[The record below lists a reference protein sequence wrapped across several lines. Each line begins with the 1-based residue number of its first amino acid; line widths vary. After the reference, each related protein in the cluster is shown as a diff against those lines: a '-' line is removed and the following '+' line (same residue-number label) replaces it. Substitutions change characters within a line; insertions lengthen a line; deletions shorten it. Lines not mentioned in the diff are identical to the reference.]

1 MPAGHDDGATRMRDP
16 LHWVPIRYK
25 LALMFLGVCLLAFG
39 VGGTMVSGSAKRAL
53 EREIGARLEFQARAY
68 SAALDDGLRLLT
80 HRAEDFASDGY
91 IRGHVEDLARA
102 DAGETRRLRDELS
115 EHLERNKRPL
125 VAAYVGLDV
134 VSADER
140 LLASVPANSRDP
152 ATPALEV
159 VRRCAQAEGPCL
171 TSWIAPTRPGEP
183 LRMAV
188 SAPLKS
194 LDGQRPIGRLV
205 AWIHPGVWIVG
216 ALRTV
221 DAGARE
227 DAPGIELRLEDAGGR
242 SVTIGRELT
251 TPSGPAADSEI
262 VRSGFGL
269 KLDDAPAAASPA
281 SPSRPGVS
289 RLFARSYPIPTNHW
303 SAHVE
308 LHADEALSAVEGL
321 QSRFLAMGLALALA
335 ASLLLFFP
343 MRFLARPILALAEAA
358 RRIQQG
364 EFATRVKVESEDEIG
379 DLARSFNHMADAVE
393 ERTHWLEQSADDLR
407 RRQAE
412 LKHERDRLDAVI
424 GSMRDGLV
432 VLDSDGE
439 PVLQNRAAQPLLQM
453 IGSQA
458 AVARGHHLC
467 ARKDDAGSS
476 CRDCLFEMHAP
487 PRSCVMEIDG
497 GVYEIH
503 STRLAPDEFG
513 RSARVLVSRDISD
526 RVAQDE
532 RQIHQERL
540 AVLGEVA
547 AVMAH
552 ELNNPLAAIN
562 LYNQMMQAELPSDSP
577 LQENVAVIQRNTE
590 ACKRTIRELLN
601 YATDTTPEIEGVD
614 LHATLNDV
622 ATFLRPLCQRAGVE
636 LRLDI
641 GQEPLDVSGD
651 EVQIRQIFINLI
663 VNAIQAIEH
672 GGSVSVRV
680 GPDGGHVACEIT
692 DTGSG
697 VPEGVREKIFRPFF
711 TTKPRGTGTGLGLP
725 TARRIAEMH
734 GGSLELTGSRPGETT
749 FRVRLRRRAEV
760 SV

>member
-1 MPAGHDDGATRMRDP
+1 MRDP

-25 LALMFLGVCLLAFG
+25 LALMFLSVCLLAFG
-39 VGGTMVSGSAKRAL
+39 VGGYMVSGSAKRAL

-68 SAALDDGLRLLT
+68 ASALDDSLQLLT
-80 HRAEDFASDGY
+80 RRAEDFASDGY
-91 IRGHVEDLARA
+91 IRAHAEALGGAEDQA
-102 DAGETRRLRDELS
+102 TPRLRVELA

-125 VAAYVGLDV
+125 VPAYVGLDV
-134 VSADER
+134 VSANGR
-140 LLASVPANSRDP
+140 LLASVPANPGSH
-152 ATPALEV
+152 ATGALEV
-159 VRRCAQAEGPCL
+159 ARRCAQIEGPCP
-171 TSWIAPTRPGEP
+171 TNWIVPASPGEP

-188 SAPLKS
+188 STPLKS
-194 LDGQRPIGRLV
+194 LDGQRPIGWLV
-205 AWIHPGVWIVG
+205 AWIHPGMWIVG

-221 DAGARE
+221 DAGGRG
-227 DAPGIELRLEDAGGR
+227 DAPGIDLRLEDSDGR
-242 SVTIGRELT
+242 SVTIGRDLT
-251 TPSGPAADSEI
+251 APSGPAADSEI

-269 KLDDAPAAASPA
+269 MLDDEPSAASPA
-281 SPSRPGVS
+281 SPARPGVP
-289 RLFARSYPIPTNHW
+289 RIFARSYPVPTNHW

-321 QSRFLAMGLALALA
+321 QSRFLAMGLALALG

-393 ERTHWLEQSADDLR
+393 ERTHWLEQSAEDLR

-432 VLDSDGE
+432 VLDSDGK
-439 PVLQNRAAQPLLQM
+439 PVLHNRAAQPLLHM
-453 IGSQA
+453 IRSQA
-458 AVARGHHLC
+458 AAARGHHLC
-467 ARKDDAGSS
+467 ERNDDAGSS

-503 STRLAPDEFG
+503 STRLAPDESG

-562 LYNQMMQAELPSDSP
+562 LYNQMMQVEMPPDSP

-622 ATFLRPLCQRAGVE
+622 ATFLRPLRQRAGVE

-641 GQEPLDVSGD
+641 GQEPVEVSGD

-663 VNAIQAIEH
+663 VNAIQAMEH
-672 GGSVSVRV
+672 GGSVAVRV
-680 GPDGGHVACEIT
+680 VPDGSHVAVEIT

-697 VPEGVREKIFRPFF
+697 IPEGVREKIFRPFF

-734 GGSLELTGSRPGETT
+734 GGTLELMGSRPGETT
-749 FRVRLRRRAEV
+749 FRVRLRRRVEV
-760 SV
+760 AV